1 MLLFGYVFAAVV
13 VGGLFYGINEVM
25 LEDDDDGV
33 VAVAESGTG
42 DLLDADDAP
51 DDTADDAPGEA
62 DQPQADDAPDGQTPD
77 AQDADPANPNAQ
89 DADDDPQ
96 DSGEG
101 VPNPTGDDD
110 APDAQMPT
118 RSINF
123 ADGAQL
129 IEGFDP
135 DNEDL
140 DLTISPDTRL
150 ETGNSPADNSAFLAE
165 DGDNTVEFLG
175 LEELPAGSISALLPG
190 DSQNGLLARALGL
203 EVLDDDDD
211 DLLLDDPMASNY
223 VVGSD
228 GSDVLELTAG
238 MAIASLNDGDDS
250 FISTALAGDSVLS
263 RALNLG
269 MGGMVEDTDT
279 NAVQRVSGGDGND
292 TIDAGAAG
300 GFLTGDDGDDLIL
313 AGSGSAIVEGGAG
326 NDTISHF
333 GHPMEGDFFLDLAGD
348 IAWLT
353 DGARDV
359 LNGGAGNDVIRGDQ
373 FDTLTGGA
381 GDDRFEV
388 AHDSRLENDFD
399 TVVITDFEPENDQL
413 QVILD
418 AGRIP
423 DGQDSLDA
431 TPTLVEVA
439 GSTEVWYDG
448 TKVALLQGLTG
459 LNAADVAISIT
470 AMPEAVPA

>member
-25 LEDDDDGV
+25 LDDDDDGV
-33 VAVAESGTG
+33 MPVAESGSS
-42 DLLDADDAP
+42 DLLDN
-51 DDTADDAPGEA
+51 
-62 DQPQADDAPDGQTPD
+62 PD
-77 AQDADPANPNAQ
+77 AAGAPQGDAAQDPDPQDPGQNTGDDPA
-89 DADDDPQ
+89 

-101 VPNPTGDDD
+101 TPPPSGDDASD
-110 APDAQMPT
+110 AGAPPPDAQTPT
-118 RSINF
+118 RSVNF
-123 ADGAQL
+123 TDGAQL
-129 IEGFDP
+129 IEDFDP
-135 DNEDL
+135 ASEDL
-140 DLTISPDTRL
+140 DLTISPDTQL
-150 ETGNSPADNSAFLAE
+150 ETGNSLADNSAFLAE

-175 LEELPAGSISALLPG
+175 LDELPAGSISALLPG
-190 DSQNGLLARALGL
+190 DGQNGLLARALGL
-203 EVLDDDDD
+203 EVVDEDDD
-211 DLLLDDPMASNY
+211 DLLLDDPMASSY
-223 VVGSD
+223 VIGS
-228 GSDVLELTAG
+228 GGNDVLELTAG

-250 FISTALAGDSVLS
+250 FISTAPANDSALS
-263 RALNLG
+263 RALQLG
-269 MGGMVEDTDT
+269 FGGVVEDTDT
-279 NAVQRVSGGDGND
+279 NAVQRVFGGDGDD

-333 GHPMEGDFFLDLAGD
+333 GHPLEDDFYLDLAGD

-359 LNGGAGNDVIRGDQ
+359 LNGGAGDDVIRGDQ

-381 GDDRFEV
+381 GNDRFEV

-413 QVILD
+413 QVVLEAD
-418 AGRIP
+418 RIP
-423 DGQDSLDA
+423 EGQDRLDA

-448 TKVALLQGLTG
+448 TKVALLQGLSG
-459 LNAADVAISIT
+459 LNAADVAISIV
-470 AMPEAVPA
+470 AMPEAVVA